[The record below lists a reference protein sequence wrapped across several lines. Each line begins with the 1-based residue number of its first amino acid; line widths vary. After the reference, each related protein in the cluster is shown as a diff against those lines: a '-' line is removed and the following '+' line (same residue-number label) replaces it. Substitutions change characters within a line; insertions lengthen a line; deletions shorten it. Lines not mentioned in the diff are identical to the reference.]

1 LLLFHGSEPNPLR
14 RASDRVRDPL
24 YPDVSQASRRFAGRV
39 TLVRGRD
46 THHNF
51 EPAYVPKRDLEPE
64 ALKFHRMVSE
74 QQVRVLYRGTGKT
87 AYRS

>member
-1 LLLFHGSEPNPLR
+1 
-14 RASDRVRDPL
+14 
-24 YPDVSQASRRFAGRV
+24 V